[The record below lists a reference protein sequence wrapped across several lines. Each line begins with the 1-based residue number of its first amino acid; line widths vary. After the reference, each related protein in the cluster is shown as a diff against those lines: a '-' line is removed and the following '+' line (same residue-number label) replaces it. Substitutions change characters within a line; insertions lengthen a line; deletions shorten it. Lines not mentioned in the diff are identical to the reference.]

1 MILELLE
8 WIATPCSWS
17 ARTNG
22 LLAAQIGIR
31 HRARRCRSAWK
42 PHLNACRRFVAESVG
57 PSPADENLTIL
68 GSGHL
73 NDFDLEFLQRRFKK
87 ITLVDAVHPIEI
99 QIRASFSRGRLR
111 LIASDLS
118 SPNAEIEDLVSRSS
132 WTISSCLLSQLSL
145 FSTEPSPTLLARHL
159 TLLKKSPRAI
169 LITDVAKRRGTGN
182 DWQSLLENHPLP
194 HPAAEWTWLIAPPGE
209 SGPEPEERLVQAF
222 LINPNPEKLTTEDT
236 EITENE

>member
-31 HRARRCRSAWK
+31 HRARRCRAAWK
-42 PHLNACRRFVAESVG
+42 GHLDACRQFVAQSVG
-57 PSPADENLTIL
+57 SSPADETLAIL

-99 QIRASFSRGRLR
+99 QIRASFSRGRLC
-111 LIASDLS
+111 LIATDLS
-118 SPNAEIEDLVSRSS
+118 SRNAEIEDLVSRSS
-132 WTISSCLLSQLSL
+132 LTISSCLLSQLPL

-159 TLLKKSPRAI
+159 TLLQKSPRAI
-169 LITDVAKRRGTGN
+169 LITDVAKRLGPVS
-182 DWQSLLENHPLP
+182 DWQSLLKNHPLP
-194 HPAAEWTWLIAPPGE
+194 HPAAEWTWFIAPPGE
-209 SGPEPEERLVQAF
+209 SGHEPQERLVQAC
-222 LINPNPEKLTTEDT
+222 LMRSDSSDC
-236 EITENE
+236 

>member
-17 ARTNG
+17 ARTSG

-31 HRARRCRSAWK
+31 HRARRCRAAWK
-42 PHLNACRRFVAESVG
+42 PHLGACRKFVAESLG
-57 PSPADENLTIL
+57 SSPADETVTIL

-111 LIASDLS
+111 LIAFDLS

-132 WTISSCLLSQLSL
+132 WTISSCLLSQLPL

-159 TLLKKSPRAI
+159 ALLQNSNRTI
-169 LITDVAKRRGTGN
+169 LITDVAKRRGPDSG
-182 DWQSLLENHPLP
+182 WQSLLENHPLP
-194 HPAAEWTWLIAPPGE
+194 HPTAEWIWLIAPPGE
-209 SGPEPEERLVQAF
+209 SGPEPEERLVQAC
-222 LINPNPEKLTTEDT
+222 LMHSDT
-236 EITENE
+236 SDS

>member
-8 WIATPCSWS
+8 WIATPCSWF

-31 HRARRCRSAWK
+31 HRARRCRAAWK
-42 PHLNACRRFVAESVG
+42 PHLDTCRRFVAKSVG
-57 PSPADENLTIL
+57 PSPADETLTIL

-73 NDFDLEFLQRRFKK
+73 NDFDLEFLQRRFIK

-99 QIRASFSRGRLR
+99 QIRASVSRGRLR
-111 LIASDLS
+111 LIATDLS

-132 WTISSCLLSQLSL
+132 WTISSCLLSQLPL
-145 FSTEPSPTLLARHL
+145 FSHEDSPTLLARHL
-159 TLLKKSPRAI
+159 TLLQKSPRAI
-169 LITDVAKRRGTGN
+169 LITDVAKRCGPEN
-182 DWQSLLENHPLP
+182 DWQSLLENHPHP

-209 SGPEPEERLVQAF
+209 SGPEPEERLVQACF
-222 LINPNPEKLTTEDT
+222 FQPDPIAS
-236 EITENE
+236 

>member
-17 ARTNG
+17 ARKDG

-31 HRARRCRSAWK
+31 HRARRCRSSWK
-42 PHLNACRRFVAESVG
+42 PHLDACRQFVAESLG
-57 PSPADENLTIL
+57 ASPADETLAIL

-99 QIRASFSRGRLR
+99 QIRASFSGGLLC
-111 LIASDLS
+111 LIATDLS
-118 SPNAEIEDLVSRSS
+118 SPKAEIEDLVSSSS
-132 WTISSCLLSQLSL
+132 WTISSCLLSQLPL
-145 FSTEPSPTLLARHL
+145 FSHEDSPTLLARHL
-159 TLLKKSPRAI
+159 AILQKSPRAI
-169 LITDVAKRRGTGN
+169 LITDVAKRRGPDI

-209 SGPEPEERLVQAF
+209 SGPAPEERLVQAC
-222 LINPNPEKLTTEDT
+222 LMRSDSSDC
-236 EITENE
+236 

>member
-8 WIATPCSWS
+8 WIATPCSWF

-31 HRARRCRSAWK
+31 HRARRCRAAWK
-42 PHLNACRRFVAESVG
+42 PHLDTCRRFVAKSVG
-57 PSPADENLTIL
+57 PSPADETLTIL

-73 NDFDLEFLQRRFKK
+73 NDFDLEFLQRRFIK

-99 QIRASFSRGRLR
+99 QIRASVSRGRLR
-111 LIASDLS
+111 LITTDLS
-118 SPNAEIEDLVSRSS
+118 SPTAEIEDLVSRSS

-209 SGPEPEERLVQAF
+209 SGHEPQERLVHACLMQSDQ
-222 LINPNPEKLTTEDT
+222 TES
-236 EITENE
+236 

>member
-17 ARTNG
+17 ARANG

-31 HRARRCRSAWK
+31 HRARRCRAAWK
-42 PHLNACRRFVAESVG
+42 GHLDACRQFVAEAVG
-57 PSPADENLTIL
+57 STPADETLVIL

-73 NDFDLEFLQRRFKK
+73 NDFDLEFLHRRFKK

-99 QIRASFSRGRLR
+99 QIRASSRGRLC
-111 LIASDLS
+111 LIATDLS

-132 WTISSCLLSQLSL
+132 WTISSCLLSQLPL
-145 FSTEPSPTLLARHL
+145 FSTQPSPTLLARHL
-159 TLLKKSPRAI
+159 TLLQKSPRAI
-169 LITDVAKRRGTGN
+169 LITDVAKRRGPGN

-194 HPAAEWTWLIAPPGE
+194 HPAAEWTWLISPSGE
-209 SGPEPEERLVQAF
+209 SGPEPEERLVQAC
-222 LINPNPEKLTTEDT
+222 LMQSDQTES
-236 EITENE
+236 

>member
-1 MILELLE
+1 LLE

-17 ARTNG
+17 ARTSG

-31 HRARRCRSAWK
+31 HRARRCRAAWK
-42 PHLNACRRFVAESVG
+42 AHLDACRQFVSESLG
-57 PSPADENLTIL
+57 ATPDDETLAIL

-99 QIRASFSRGRLR
+99 QIQAIFSRGRLC
-111 LIASDLS
+111 LIATDLS

-132 WTISSCLLSQLSL
+132 WTISSCLLSQLPL
-145 FSTEPSPTLLARHL
+145 FSNEDSPTLLARHL
-159 TLLKKSPRAI
+159 QLLQKAPRAI
-169 LITDVAKRRGTGN
+169 LITDVAKRRGFDNG
-182 DWQSLLENHPLP
+182 WQSLLKNHPLP

-209 SGPEPEERLVQAF
+209 SGPEPEERLVEAC
-222 LINPNPEKLTTEDT
+222 LINPNPAKLTTEDT
-236 EITENE
+236 EITEDEQFII

>member
-17 ARTNG
+17 ARANG

-42 PHLNACRRFVAESVG
+42 PHLEACRQFVSEAVG
-57 PSPADENLTIL
+57 PSSSDETLAIL

-87 ITLVDAVHPIEI
+87 ITLVDGVHPIEI

-111 LIASDLS
+111 LITTDLS
-118 SPNAEIEDLVSRSS
+118 SPTAEIEDLVSRSS
-132 WTISSCLLSQLSL
+132 WTISSCLLSQLPL
-145 FSTEPSPTLLARHL
+145 FSNEDSPTLLARHL
-159 TLLKKSPRAI
+159 AILQKSPRAI
-169 LITDVAKRRGTGN
+169 LITDAAKRRGFGS

-209 SGPEPEERLVQAF
+209 SGHEPQERLVQAC
-222 LINPNPEKLTTEDT
+222 LIRPDH
-236 EITENE
+236 IAS

>member
-17 ARTNG
+17 ARANG

-31 HRARRCRSAWK
+31 HRARRCRAAWK
-42 PHLNACRRFVAESVG
+42 AHLDACRQFVAESVG
-57 PSPADENLTIL
+57 LSPADENLTIL

-99 QIRASFSRGRLR
+99 QIRASFYRGRFC
-111 LIASDLS
+111 LIATDLS

-132 WTISSCLLSQLSL
+132 WTISSCLLSQLPL

-159 TLLKKSPRAI
+159 ALLQKSPRAI
-169 LITDVAKRRGTGN
+169 LITDVAKRCGPEN

-194 HPAAEWTWLIAPPGE
+194 HPVAEWTWLIAPPGE
-209 SGPEPEERLVQAF
+209 SGPDPEERLVQAS
-222 LINPNPEKLTTEDT
+222 LMQSDQTES
-236 EITENE
+236 

>member
-99 QIRASFSRGRLR
+99 QIPASFSRGRLR
-111 LIASDLS
+111 LIATDLS
-118 SPNAEIEDLVSRSS
+118 SPPAEIEDLVSRSS
-132 WTISSCLLSQLSL
+132 WTISSCLLSQLPL
-145 FSTEPSPTLLARHL
+145 FSNEDTPTLLARHL
-159 TLLKKSPRAI
+159 ALLQKSPRAI
-169 LITDVAKRRGTGN
+169 LITDVAKRRGPGS

-194 HPAAEWTWLIAPPGE
+194 HPAAEWTWLIAPHGE
-209 SGPEPEERLVQAF
+209 SGPEPEERFVQAC
-222 LINPNPEKLTTEDT
+222 LMQSDQTES
-236 EITENE
+236 

>member
-17 ARTNG
+17 ARANG
-22 LLAAQIGIR
+22 FLAAQIGIR
-31 HRARRCRSAWK
+31 HRARRCRAAWK
-42 PHLNACRRFVAESVG
+42 PHLEACRQFLAHSVG
-57 PSPADENLTIL
+57 SSSSDETLTIL

-111 LIASDLS
+111 LIATDLS
-118 SPNAEIEDLVSRSS
+118 SPTAEIEDLVSRSS
-132 WTISSCLLSQLSL
+132 WTISSCLLSQLPL

-159 TLLKKSPRAI
+159 ALLQKSPRAI
-169 LITDVAKRRGTGN
+169 LITDVAKRRGPGS

-194 HPAAEWTWLIAPPGE
+194 HSAAEWTWLISPPGE
-209 SGPEPEERLVQAF
+209 SGPEPEERLVQAG
-222 LINPNPEKLTTEDT
+222 LMQSDQTES
-236 EITENE
+236 

>member
-8 WIATPCSWS
+8 WIATPCSWF

-31 HRARRCRSAWK
+31 HRARRCQAAWK
-42 PHLNACRRFVAESVG
+42 PHLYACRQFVSEAVG
-57 PSPADENLTIL
+57 PSSSDETLTIL

-73 NDFDLEFLQRRFKK
+73 NDFDLEFLQRRFKI

-99 QIRASFSRGRLR
+99 QIWARFSSGRLR
-111 LIASDLS
+111 LIATDLS

-132 WTISSCLLSQLSL
+132 WTISSCLLSQLPL
-145 FSTEPSPTLLARHL
+145 FSNEDTPTLLALHL
-159 TLLKKSPRAI
+159 AILQKAPRAI
-169 LITDVAKRRGTGN
+169 LITDAAKRRGPDS

-194 HPAAEWTWLIAPPGE
+194 RPAAEWTWLIAPHGE
-209 SGPEPEERLVQAF
+209 SGPEPEERLVQAC
-222 LINPNPEKLTTEDT
+222 LIYLNPEY
-236 EITENE
+236 